1 MIKFVDLTKNYLKI
15 KEEIDESI
23 NNNIINSQ
31 FINGN
36 DKQQF
41 ESKFSKYIGTDYCV
55 GVANGTDALEI
66 AIQSLEMNSG
76 SEIIVQPNTYIS
88 TALAITNVRHKPVFV
103 DIDEQTMMIDVDK
116 IEEKITKN
124 TKAICVVHLFG
135 SSPNMDKLLELTKK
149 YNLYL
154 IEDCAQS
161 HGSFYN
167 NQRTGTFGDVACFSF
182 YPGKNLGCYGDG
194 GAICTNN
201 ATIYYKIKLLHNLG
215 FEKKHYHETKGR
227 NSKLDTIQAGILN
240 IKLKYLDENNEK
252 RRIVANI
259 YLNELESLNDIV
271 LPTLQEGSISVWH
284 LFVIR
289 ILDYKRELLQKYL
302 FEHNIETGIH
312 YPIPIHKQNAFT
324 EHSQEILPIC
334 EKVSHELLS
343 LPMHPELEVK
353 DVIYICNCIKQ
364 FYKLSIS

>member
-31 FINGN
+31 FINGK
-36 DKQQF
+36 DKQLF
-41 ESKFSKYIGTDYCV
+41 ETNFSKYIGTEYCI

-66 AIQSLEMNSG
+66 AIQSLEMNLG

-88 TALAITNVRHKPVFV
+88 TALAITNVGHKPIFV

-124 TKAICVVHLFG
+124 TTAICLVHLFG
-135 SSPNMDKLLELTKK
+135 SSPNMEKLLELTKK

-194 GAICTNN
+194 GAICTNS
-201 ATIYYKIKLLHNLG
+201 TTLYYKIKLLHNLG
-215 FEKKHYHETKGR
+215 VEKKHYHETKGR

-252 RRIVANI
+252 RRIVANV
-259 YLNELESLNDIV
+259 YLRELESLNNIV
-271 LPTLQEGSISVWH
+271 LPTLQDGNISVWH
-284 LFVIR
+284 LFIIR
-289 ILDYKRELLQKYL
+289 ILNFKRELLQKHL
-302 FEHNIETGIH
+302 LDHNIETGIH
-312 YPIPIHKQNAFT
+312 YPIPIHKQNAFK
-324 EHSQEILPIC
+324 EYSQEILPIC
-334 EKVSHELLS
+334 DKVSHELLS

-353 DVIYICNCIKQ
+353 DVIYICNCIKH